1 MTVFKRSVLQ
11 NNGDVDTAKF
21 ELVEVELTPPPPGH
35 IQVKISK
42 AGCAFADTA
51 IRMGQY
57 PGAAKPKMT
66 LGYDLVGT
74 VTALGEGVSGF
85 AEGDRVVALTMWG
98 AHQQYVNI
106 PSEKPGT
113 SLDGFTPLGGP
124 GRIAKVPAS
133 CAAIPDEKIVAM
145 VLNYVTAYQM
155 LFRVAKL
162 SKESTDQVV
171 LVHGAA
177 GGVGTAVLDLA
188 KVYGIRVIGTA
199 SRAKH
204 NFVRKLGG
212 EPVDYRDQD
221 WEPEVHKLV
230 NNQGVNVVLDPVGG
244 SNLNKS
250 WRVLKSDGS
259 MICFGGSSMHPRE
272 KGKLGGLFTFVW
284 TLLTSKIFSWFSRQS
299 FTFYIIMDMNDA
311 NKGAGSDWEKDT
323 AALFELAAAKKIDPV
338 IDSVVPLSDVQAA
351 LARLDNKDTKGKII
365 IDCTK

>member
-85 AEGDRVVALTMWG
+85 AEGDRVVALT
-98 AHQQYVNI
+98 
-106 PSEKPGT
+106 
-113 SLDGFTPLGGP
+113 
-124 GRIAKVPAS
+124 VPAS

-162 SKESTDQVV
+162 SKESTDQVNAPG
-171 LVHGAA
+171 H
-177 GGVGTAVLDLA
+177 
-188 KVYGIRVIGTA
+188 
-199 SRAKH
+199 
-204 NFVRKLGG
+204 
-212 EPVDYRDQD
+212 
-221 WEPEVHKLV
+221 
-230 NNQGVNVVLDPVGG
+230 
-244 SNLNKS
+244 
-250 WRVLKSDGS
+250 
-259 MICFGGSSMHPRE
+259 
-272 KGKLGGLFTFVW
+272 
-284 TLLTSKIFSWFSRQS
+284 
-299 FTFYIIMDMNDA
+299 
-311 NKGAGSDWEKDT
+311 
-323 AALFELAAAKKIDPV
+323 
-338 IDSVVPLSDVQAA
+338 
-351 LARLDNKDTKGKII
+351 
-365 IDCTK
+365 